1 MFGSLVE
8 HFIYNNSQN
17 GGIGFKKLMSGG
29 ASAISAVGEVSS
41 GSGTGIILF
50 IITLCLF
57 LIKVLLVMISYNIV
71 IPRILDSYSV
81 DMRRWRTIT
90 FLESI
95 FLVILFNN
103 LFSRF

>member
-8 HFIYNNSQN
+8 HFIFNSQN
-17 GGIGFKKLMSGG
+17 GGAAMKKMMGG
-29 ASAISAVGEVSS
+29 ATAAAEGSS
-41 GSGTGIILF
+41 GNGFMLF
-50 IITLCLF
+50 LITLCLF

-71 IPRILDSYSV
+71 VPRILESYSV
-81 DMRRWRTIT
+81 DMQRFRTIS
-90 FLESI
+90 FLETI

>member
-8 HFIYNNSQN
+8 HFIFNSRN
-17 GGIGFKKLMSGG
+17 SGTVMKKMIGG
-29 ASAISAVGEVSS
+29 AAAAAASSEGSS
-41 GSGTGIILF
+41 GNGFMLF

-71 IPRILDSYSV
+71 VPRILESYSV
-81 DMRRWRTIT
+81 DMQRFRTIT

>member
-8 HFIYNNSQN
+8 HFIFNSQN
-17 GGIGFKKLMSGG
+17 GGAAMKKMMGGAAAAAEGSGG
-29 ASAISAVGEVSS
+29 NGFM
-41 GSGTGIILF
+41 LF
-50 IITLCLF
+50 LITLCLF

-71 IPRILDSYSV
+71 VPRILESYSV
-81 DMRRWRTIT
+81 DMQRFRTIS

-103 LFSRF
+103 LFSRFY

>member
-8 HFIYNNSQN
+8 HFIFNSQN
-17 GGIGFKKLMSGG
+17 GGAAMKKMMGGAAASAAEGSGG
-29 ASAISAVGEVSS
+29 NGFM
-41 GSGTGIILF
+41 LF
-50 IITLCLF
+50 LITLCLF

-71 IPRILDSYSV
+71 VPRILESYSV
-81 DMRRWRTIT
+81 DMQRFRTIS
-90 FLESI
+90 FLETI

>member
-8 HFIYNNSQN
+8 HFIFNSQN
-17 GGIGFKKLMSGG
+17 GGAAMKKMMGG
-29 ASAISAVGEVSS
+29 AAAAVAAEGSS
-41 GSGTGIILF
+41 GNGFMLF
-50 IITLCLF
+50 LITLCLF

-71 IPRILDSYSV
+71 VPRILESYSI
-81 DMRRWRTIT
+81 DMQRFRTIS

>member
-8 HFIYNNSQN
+8 HFIFNSQN
-17 GGIGFKKLMSGG
+17 GGATMKKMIGG
-29 ASAISAVGEVSS
+29 AAAAASEGSS
-41 GSGTGIILF
+41 GNGFMLF

-71 IPRILDSYSV
+71 VPRILESYSV
-81 DMRRWRTIT
+81 DMQRFRTIS

>member
-8 HFIYNNSQN
+8 HFIFNSKN
-17 GGIGFKKLMSGG
+17 GGTSMKKMMGGAVDEGSGG
-29 ASAISAVGEVSS
+29 N
-41 GSGTGIILF
+41 GIMLF
-50 IITLCLF
+50 LITLCLF

-71 IPRILDSYSV
+71 VPRILESYSV
-81 DMRRWRTIT
+81 DMQRFRTIT

>member
-8 HFIYNNSQN
+8 HFIFNSQN
-17 GGIGFKKLMSGG
+17 SGGLMKKMVGG
-29 ASAISAVGEVSS
+29 ASVMPESRGN
-41 GSGTGIILF
+41 GFMLF
-50 IITLCLF
+50 LITLCLF

-71 IPRILDSYSV
+71 MPRILDSYSV
-81 DMRRWRTIT
+81 DMQRFRTIT
-90 FLESI
+90 FVESI

>member
-8 HFIYNNSQN
+8 HFIFNSQN
-17 GGIGFKKLMSGG
+17 GGSTMKKMMGG
-29 ASAISAVGEVSS
+29 AAAAASEGSS
-41 GSGTGIILF
+41 GNGFMLF

-71 IPRILDSYSV
+71 VPRILESYSV
-81 DMRRWRTIT
+81 DMQRFRTIS

>member
-8 HFIYNNSQN
+8 HFIFNSQN
-17 GGIGFKKLMSGG
+17 SGTAMKKMMGG
-29 ASAISAVGEVSS
+29 AAAAAAEGSS
-41 GSGTGIILF
+41 GNGFMLF
-50 IITLCLF
+50 LITLCLF

-71 IPRILDSYSV
+71 VPRILESYSV
-81 DMRRWRTIT
+81 DMQRFRTIT

>member
-8 HFIYNNSQN
+8 HFIFNSQN
-17 GGIGFKKLMSGG
+17 GGGIMKKMSGG
-29 ASAISAVGEVSS
+29 VSVMPETS
-41 GSGTGIILF
+41 GNGFMLF
-50 IITLCLF
+50 LITLCLF

-81 DMRRWRTIT
+81 DMQRFRKIS
-90 FLESI
+90 FAESI

>member
-8 HFIYNNSQN
+8 HFIFNSQN
-17 GGIGFKKLMSGG
+17 GGVAMKKMMGG
-29 ASAISAVGEVSS
+29 AAAAAAEGSS
-41 GSGTGIILF
+41 GNGFMLF
-50 IITLCLF
+50 LITLCLF

-71 IPRILDSYSV
+71 VPRILESYSV
-81 DMRRWRTIT
+81 DMQRFRTIT

>member
-8 HFIYNNSQN
+8 HFIFNSQN
-17 GGIGFKKLMSGG
+17 GGAAMKKMMGG
-29 ASAISAVGEVSS
+29 AAAAAEGSS
-41 GSGTGIILF
+41 GNGFMLF
-50 IITLCLF
+50 LITLCLF

-71 IPRILDSYSV
+71 VPRILESYSV
-81 DMRRWRTIT
+81 DMQRFRTIS
-90 FLESI
+90 FLETI

>member
-8 HFIYNNSQN
+8 HFIFNSQN
-17 GGIGFKKLMSGG
+17 GGAAMKKMMGG
-29 ASAISAVGEVSS
+29 AAAAAESSS
-41 GSGTGIILF
+41 GNGFMLF
-50 IITLCLF
+50 LITLCLF

-81 DMRRWRTIT
+81 DMKRFRTIT
-90 FLESI
+90 FLETI

>member
-8 HFIYNNSQN
+8 HFIFNSQN
-17 GGIGFKKLMSGG
+17 GGTVMKKMMGG
-29 ASAISAVGEVSS
+29 ATVPTDGSS
-41 GSGTGIILF
+41 GNGFMLF
-50 IITLCLF
+50 LITLCLF

-71 IPRILDSYSV
+71 VPRILESYSV
-81 DMRRWRTIT
+81 DMQRFRTIT

>member
-8 HFIYNNSQN
+8 HFIYNSKNSS
-17 GGIGFKKLMSGG
+17 GLMKKMVGG
-29 ASAISAVGEVSS
+29 ASVMPESS
-41 GSGTGIILF
+41 GNGFMLF
-50 IITLCLF
+50 LITLCLF

-71 IPRILDSYSV
+71 APRILESYSV
-81 DMRRWRTIT
+81 DMQRFRTIT
-90 FLESI
+90 FVEAI

>member
-8 HFIYNNSQN
+8 HFIFNSQN
-17 GGIGFKKLMSGG
+17 GGAAMKKMMGG
-29 ASAISAVGEVSS
+29 AAAAVAAEGSS
-41 GSGTGIILF
+41 GNGFMLF
-50 IITLCLF
+50 LITRCLF

-71 IPRILDSYSV
+71 VPRIFESYSV
-81 DMRRWRTIT
+81 DMQRFRTIS
-90 FLESI
+90 FLETI

>member
-8 HFIYNNSQN
+8 HFIFNSQN
-17 GGIGFKKLMSGG
+17 GGAIMKKMTGG
-29 ASAISAVGEVSS
+29 ATVMPESS
-41 GSGTGIILF
+41 GNGFILF
-50 IITLCLF
+50 LITLCLF

-71 IPRILDSYSV
+71 VPRILDSYSV
-81 DMRRWRTIT
+81 DMQRFRTIT
-90 FLESI
+90 FVEAI

>member
-8 HFIYNNSQN
+8 HFIFNNSQN
-17 GGIGFKKLMSGG
+17 GGGGKKMMSGG
-29 ASAISAVGEVSS
+29 AASMMEGSS
-41 GSGTGIILF
+41 GNGFMLF
-50 IITLCLF
+50 LITLCLF

-81 DMRRWRTIT
+81 DMKRFRTIT

-95 FLVILFNN
+95 FLVILFNK

>member
-8 HFIYNNSQN
+8 HFIYNSQN
-17 GGIGFKKLMSGG
+17 GGSMMKKMAGG
-29 ASAISAVGEVSS
+29 AAAVSESS
-41 GSGTGIILF
+41 GNGFMLF
-50 IITLCLF
+50 LITLCLF

-71 IPRILDSYSV
+71 VPRILDSYSV
-81 DMRRWRTIT
+81 DMQRFRTIT

>member
-8 HFIYNNSQN
+8 HFIFNSKN
-17 GGIGFKKLMSGG
+17 SGAAMKKMMGG
-29 ASAISAVGEVSS
+29 AVSAAEGSS
-41 GSGTGIILF
+41 GNGFMLF
-50 IITLCLF
+50 LITLCLF

-71 IPRILDSYSV
+71 VPRILESYSV
-81 DMRRWRTIT
+81 DMQRFRAIT

>member
-8 HFIYNNSQN
+8 HFIFNSHN
-17 GGIGFKKLMSGG
+17 SGTTMKKMIGG
-29 ASAISAVGEVSS
+29 AASVVAPEGSS
-41 GSGTGIILF
+41 GNGFMLF
-50 IITLCLF
+50 LITLCLF

-71 IPRILDSYSV
+71 VPRILESYSI
-81 DMRRWRTIT
+81 DMQRFRTIT

>member
-8 HFIYNNSQN
+8 HFIFNSQN
-17 GGIGFKKLMSGG
+17 GGAAMKKMMGG
-29 ASAISAVGEVSS
+29 AVAAAEGSS
-41 GSGTGIILF
+41 GNGFMLF
-50 IITLCLF
+50 LITLCLF

-71 IPRILDSYSV
+71 VPRILESYSV
-81 DMRRWRTIT
+81 DMQRFRTIS
-90 FLESI
+90 FLETI

>member
-8 HFIYNNSQN
+8 HFIFNSQN
-17 GGIGFKKLMSGG
+17 GGTAMKKMMGGAAAAVAAEGSGG
-29 ASAISAVGEVSS
+29 NGFM
-41 GSGTGIILF
+41 LF
-50 IITLCLF
+50 LITLCLF

-71 IPRILDSYSV
+71 VPRILESYSV
-81 DMRRWRTIT
+81 DMQRFRAIS
-90 FLESI
+90 FLETI

>member
-8 HFIYNNSQN
+8 HFIFNSQN
-17 GGIGFKKLMSGG
+17 GGTAMKKMMGG
-29 ASAISAVGEVSS
+29 AAAAAAEGSS
-41 GSGTGIILF
+41 GNGFMLF
-50 IITLCLF
+50 LITLCLF

-71 IPRILDSYSV
+71 VPRILESYSV
-81 DMRRWRTIT
+81 DMQRFRTIS

>member
-8 HFIYNNSQN
+8 HFIFNSQN
-17 GGIGFKKLMSGG
+17 GGGMMKKMAGG
-29 ASAISAVGEVSS
+29 AAAVSESS
-41 GSGTGIILF
+41 GNGFMLF
-50 IITLCLF
+50 LITLCLF

-71 IPRILDSYSV
+71 VPRILDSYSV
-81 DMRRWRTIT
+81 DMQRFRTIT

>member
-8 HFIYNNSQN
+8 HFIYNTQNSGN
-17 GGIGFKKLMSGG
+17 MMKKMAGG
-29 ASAISAVGEVSS
+29 AAAASESS
-41 GSGTGIILF
+41 GNGFMLF
-50 IITLCLF
+50 LITLCLF

-71 IPRILDSYSV
+71 VPRVLESYSV
-81 DMRRWRTIT
+81 DMQRFRPIT
-90 FLESI
+90 FVESI

>member
-8 HFIYNNSQN
+8 HFIFNSQN
-17 GGIGFKKLMSGG
+17 GGAAMKKMMGG
-29 ASAISAVGEVSS
+29 AVAAAEGSS
-41 GSGTGIILF
+41 GNGFMLF
-50 IITLCLF
+50 LITLCLF

-71 IPRILDSYSV
+71 VPRILESYSV
-81 DMRRWRTIT
+81 DMQRFRTIS

>member
-8 HFIYNNSQN
+8 HFIFNTQN
-17 GGIGFKKLMSGG
+17 GGSVMKKMMGG
-29 ASAISAVGEVSS
+29 ASVMPESS
-41 GSGTGIILF
+41 GNGFMLF
-50 IITLCLF
+50 LITLCLF
-57 LIKVLLVMISYNIV
+57 LIKILLVMISYNIV
-71 IPRILDSYSV
+71 VPRILESYSV
-81 DMRRWRTIT
+81 DMRRFRTIT

>member
-8 HFIYNNSQN
+8 HFIFNSRN
-17 GGIGFKKLMSGG
+17 SGTVMKKMMGG
-29 ASAISAVGEVSS
+29 AAAAVAAEGSS
-41 GSGTGIILF
+41 GNGFMLF
-50 IITLCLF
+50 LITLCLF

-71 IPRILDSYSV
+71 VPRILESYSV
-81 DMRRWRTIT
+81 DMQRFRTIS
-90 FLESI
+90 FLETI

>member
-1 MFGSLVE
+1 MFSSLVE
-8 HFIYNNSQN
+8 HFIFNSKN
-17 GGIGFKKLMSGG
+17 SGGIMKKMSGG
-29 ASAISAVGEVSS
+29 ISIMPETS
-41 GSGTGIILF
+41 GIGNSFMLF
-50 IITLCLF
+50 LITLCLF

-81 DMRRWRTIT
+81 DMQRFRKIS
-90 FLESI
+90 FAESI